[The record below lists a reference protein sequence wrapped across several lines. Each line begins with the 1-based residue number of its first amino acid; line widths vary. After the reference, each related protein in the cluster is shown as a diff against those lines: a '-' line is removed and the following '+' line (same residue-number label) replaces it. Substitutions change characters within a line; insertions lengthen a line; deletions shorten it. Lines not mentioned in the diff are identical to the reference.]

1 MHRTTA
7 PIGPLAAFL
16 LATAC
21 AQPADSAATPEP
33 TGQTFTI
40 QTVTADEFAEGV
52 PADGIIVSVHACQPG
67 PRCEPAEWYISDGL
81 LYPVAP
87 HPDFRVIWLR

>member
-21 AQPADSAATPEP
+21 AQPDDSAGTPEP
-33 TGQTFTI
+33 AGQSITI
-40 QTVTADEFAEGV
+40 QTVTADEFAAGV

-87 HPDFRVIWLR
+87 HSDFRVIWLR